1 MWDNFKICNIYII
14 RIPGEERENRAEEI
28 FEVKMAKTLPKLMT
42 DTKLQSQETKQR
54 TPNRI
59 NNIKATPKLLIFK
72 LQKTKDKEK
81 IMKEATEQE
90 NLTYRGTRIIITL
103 AFSSELMKV
112 RRR

>member
-59 NNIKATPKLLIFK
+59 NNIKLHLSLSFSNFRKPR
-72 LQKTKDKEK
+72 TKRK
-81 IMKEATEQE
+81 
-90 NLTYRGTRIIITL
+90 
-103 AFSSELMKV
+103 S
-112 RRR
+112 